1 MDETRDPD
9 PRQPPEPD
17 APKAEHYVLR
27 LYVAGNSPRS
37 QRAVR
42 NLSRICKSY
51 FEDCE
56 IEVIDIYHE
65 RERARFQQIV
75 GAPTLIKEL
84 PLPLRRLIGDLS
96 DEKKVFAALDI
107 QADT

>member
-1 MDETRDPD
+1 MDETPNTDSD
-9 PRQPPEPD
+9 ESEPD
-17 APKAEHYVLR
+17 QTSPERYVLR

-42 NLSRICKSY
+42 NLSRICQSY

-65 RERARFQQIV
+65 RESARAQQIV

-107 QADT
+107 ETGS

>member
-1 MDETRDPD
+1 VDETTNTDSD
-9 PRQPPEPD
+9 VNEPD
-17 APKAEHYVLR
+17 RPNPERYVLR

-42 NLSRICKSY
+42 NLSRICQSY

-65 RERARFQQIV
+65 RERARVQQIV

-107 QADT
+107 ETST

>member
-1 MDETRDPD
+1 VDETPNTDRDVAE
-9 PRQPPEPD
+9 PEGSNP
-17 APKAEHYVLR
+17 ERYVLR

-42 NLSRICKSY
+42 NLSRICQSY

-65 RERARFQQIV
+65 RERARVQQIV

-107 QADT
+107 ETGT